1 VLRHGDGMHEMWF
14 SYRSGNGQTYRI
26 GHASSADGQAWRL
39 YAPYAGI
46 DVSPGGW
53 DSEMIAYPFVLKHK
67 GQLYMFY
74 NGNGFGKTGIGL
86 AIWPAMQAEPA

>member
-1 VLRHGDGMHEMWF
+1 
-14 SYRSGNGQTYRI
+14 
-26 GHASSADGQAWRL
+26 
-39 YAPYAGI
+39 
-46 DVSPGGW
+46 
-53 DSEMIAYPFVLKHK
+53 MIAYPFVLKHK